1 MAHLITLTGAVDG
14 QEMLFNLDTVV
25 SIEKGPDLDN
35 HCYPMGQHDGQ
46 GDSPRYKAHGKCAE
60 KENERLTLPPKW
72 SKVVLWF

>member
-25 SIEKGPDLDN
+25 SIEKGNNSTIIATRWGSTMVRESLQDPLWK
-35 HCYPMGQHDGQ
+35 
-46 GDSPRYKAHGKCAE
+46 RRR